1 MKRLSIVFL
10 AFLMVLSCSFMV
22 SADSIE
28 ITFNT
33 DYQSGND
40 SYVITGTAPESS
52 NVLLTVYS
60 PIYNM
65 STLDGLYYF
74 EAKNNVTGAYSFTV
88 PMEADAPIGTY
99 IFKVSVNGVD
109 AGVAEQAYT
118 RGVIGDNEVKKFV
131 FDGNIEAEKSIS
143 ATAVVGNS
151 TGEPVTSPAVVIALY
166 SNDGCLKK
174 IDIAKP
180 QTIVSG
186 GEVTLTATIAA
197 MPKDIG
203 NYEVKAFMLADF
215 TTIKPITK
223 HIIAE

>member
-88 PMEADAPIGTY
+88 PMEADAPIGT
-99 IFKVSVNGVD
+99 S
-109 AGVAEQAYT
+109 YT

-131 FDGNIEAEKSIS
+131 FDGNIEAKKSIS

-180 QTIVSG
+180 QTIESG
-186 GEVTLTATIAA
+186 KEVTLTATIDA
-197 MPKDIG
+197 MPEDIG

>member
-109 AGVAEQAYT
+109 AGVAEQSYT

-131 FDGNIEAEKSIS
+131 FDGNIEAKKSIS

-151 TGEPVTSPAVVIALY
+151 SLNPVTSPSVVIALY
-166 SNDGCLKK
+166 SKDGCLKK

-180 QTIVSG
+180 QTIESG
-186 GEVTLTATIAA
+186 KEVTLTATIDA
-197 MPKDIG
+197 MPEDIG

-215 TTIKPITK
+215 ATIKPITK

>member
-88 PMEADAPIGTY
+88 P
-99 IFKVSVNGVD
+99 
-109 AGVAEQAYT
+109 
-118 RGVIGDNEVKKFV
+118 
-131 FDGNIEAEKSIS
+131 
-143 ATAVVGNS
+143 
-151 TGEPVTSPAVVIALY
+151 TSCA
-166 SNDGCLKK
+166 
-174 IDIAKP
+174 
-180 QTIVSG
+180 
-186 GEVTLTATIAA
+186 
-197 MPKDIG
+197 
-203 NYEVKAFMLADF
+203 
-215 TTIKPITK
+215 
-223 HIIAE
+223 